1 MPNGVPR
8 GFLLVNQRR
17 LGRSHHLAKDRFM
30 SLWSLLSPNN
40 SSSQSSS
47 PYISPAVSAA
57 MAKLAGETTDS
68 AASVSGS
75 INDGGVS
82 ISAGAQAAAAEA
94 DDNAKDFA
102 DLSNEVRSSLDT
114 LYAAEKAAG
123 KPQTA
128 NFSNL
133 SGRALSAVVLNQTGK
148 FTPAE
153 QRAAK
158 TALDQQTKDDF
169 ATAISGGM
177 SMSSLSSYSQSLI
190 TQYDA
195 MSPEERQARG
205 WTQQFRDN
213 AAKVVTE
220 GSLSLFDQ
228 IDG

>member
-1 MPNGVPR
+1 
-8 GFLLVNQRR
+8 
-17 LGRSHHLAKDRFM
+17 M
-30 SLWSLLSPNN
+30 SLWSLISG
-40 SSSQSSS
+40 SSTQSTTSYTSATYNAALAKLEGQSSGATT
-47 PYISPAVSAA
+47 PA
-57 MAKLAGETTDS
+57 TTDTS
-68 AASVSGS
+68 TDD
-75 INDGGVS
+75 NGVS
-82 ISAGAQAAAAEA
+82 ISPTAQAAAAEA
-94 DDNAKDFA
+94 DDNAKDFT
-102 DLSNEVRSSLDT
+102 DLSNEIRSSLDT

-128 NFSNL
+128 NFSQL
-133 SGRALSAVVLNQTGK
+133 SGRALSAVVLDQGK
-148 FTPAE
+148 QFTPAE

-169 ATAISGGM
+169 ASAISGGM
-177 SMSSLSSYSQSLI
+177 SMSSLSSYSQSLV

-228 IDG
+228 TDSSDSSSSAFGF